1 MDMDIVCIVV
11 IAVVYPCDFIYV
23 VQTLTNL
30 ILYAMHI
37 NINLEE
43 QNSVKLI

>member
-1 MDMDIVCIVV
+1 MCGGIMCIICMD
-11 IAVVYPCDFIYV
+11 VYTLAILFYV

-30 ILYAMHI
+30 AYTIHI

-43 QNSVKLI
+43 QAL